1 MSRNLIGSHSDFPM
15 VLIEKFLT
23 RRRMVA
29 IITVERIGRFLGAI
43 VTQEEFDRRCTD
55 EQLDSMGSVWRVDR

>member
-55 EQLDSMGSVWRVDR
+55 E